1 MDGQTK
7 GSTPAP
13 PRQLGSTINRIAGTA
28 ALVLT
33 LAVAVLTFVFG
44 HQYQLGALQTEAVL
58 QARLLSDVAAVKKGS
73 AELSAL
79 IPVFMRAP
87 LYGVAE
93 YRELLNRRGEV
104 VAQVGHKP
112 EYPIIEHHV
121 PILAEREV
129 VGTLRLEHSI
139 QPLLVI
145 SAFMLLPG
153 AFLGFLLYHLLRLYP
168 LRTLRFALQEIAER
182 RQAEDRLQQSLSL
195 FAATLESTAD
205 GILVEDGQGRMVV
218 GNQRLMTM
226 WRLPAPIGEIDNEE
240 AWSLILRQL
249 REPNL
254 FLRIRRE
261 LAAEPEREGRET
273 LELIDGRVFEWHSRP
288 EWVEGMPIGRVSSFR
303 DVSERRRAEAL
314 MAVEKR
320 VLEMVV
326 GGEPISAAMTELAC
340 SLEELSGQMFCA
352 ILFRENEVATTFSI
366 STGRGLP
373 KTYAEILTAEP
384 SVIPVPCSNTRMP
397 LPDIPDITQD
407 GRWATY
413 RRFVGRFNVVPHAA
427 TPIASSSGHFLG
439 LILQHYRPGS
449 SVPPQDAELI
459 RIGNNLASIAI
470 ERRQAEVRL
479 DHLAHYDPLTGL
491 PNRSL
496 FHERLER
503 ALVRAS
509 RSGHQVAVMFLDLDR
524 FKVINDTL
532 GHEAGDELLKTVAQR
547 LRTCVRMEDTVA
559 RLGGDEFTIILENIT
574 HVDDVVLVADKII
587 DTLAPSM
594 QINGHE
600 VFATTSI
607 GIALYPND
615 GTHIEDLLKNADT
628 AMYQAKERGRN
639 THQFY
644 SPEMNQRTLEHLE
657 LENALRRA
665 LERGEFLLYYQPK
678 LDLQTGLV
686 CGAEAL
692 LRWQRPEVGLVSPNV
707 FVPLLEETGLI
718 DQVGE
723 WLLHAACAQNKAW
736 QEAGLP
742 KVRVAIN
749 LSARQFLRTD
759 IEAIVRRALNETGL
773 DPAFIELEVTESMLM
788 LDPGYAAEVLLR
800 IQAMGVTHIDIDD
813 FGTGYSSLA
822 YIKRFP
828 NSAVKIDQSFVRG
841 IPHDEEDAAIASA
854 VVAMAHSLRMRAIAE
869 GVENDAQLAYLRAL
883 GCDEIQGYHF
893 SRPLTAEA
901 FGELLARQA
910 VGSGEVEGRVESFGS
925 KQPFLAGEGQGC
937 PDANKGSSP

>member
-1 MDGQTK
+1 MTTVSESPTGAA
-7 GSTPAP
+7 PAP
-13 PRQLGSTINRIAGTA
+13 PRQLGSTVNRIAGTA

-33 LAVAVLTFVFG
+33 LAVSALTFVFG
-44 HQYQLGALQTEAVL
+44 YQYQIGALQTEAVL
-58 QARLLSDVAAVKKGS
+58 QARLLGETAGGKKVPADLSGLIPLFLRDTLHGGAEHRALLNTRGDTVAKAGQVPRPPVIRHRAPILVEQQVIGVVS
-73 AELSAL
+73 LERSLRPLLIVSAL
-79 IPVFMRAP
+79 
-87 LYGVAE
+87 
-93 YRELLNRRGEV
+93 
-104 VAQVGHKP
+104 
-112 EYPIIEHHV
+112 
-121 PILAEREV
+121 
-129 VGTLRLEHSI
+129 
-139 QPLLVI
+139 
-145 SAFMLLPG
+145 MLLPG

-249 REPNL
+249 REPNH

-288 EWVEGMPIGRVSSFR
+288 EWVEGMAIGRVSSFR

-326 GGEPISAAMTELAC
+326 GGEPISAAMTELAR

-352 ILFRENEVATTFSI
+352 ILFRESEEATTFSI

-384 SVIPVPCSNTRMP
+384 SVIPVRCCDARMP
-397 LPDIPDITQD
+397 MPDLPDILQD

-413 RRFVGRFNVVPHAA
+413 RRFVGGFDVVPHAV
-427 TPIASSSGHFLG
+427 TPIASSSGQFLG
-439 LILQHYRPGS
+439 LILQHYRPGTS
-449 SVPPQDAELI
+449 APPQDAELI

-470 ERRQAEVRL
+470 ERRQAEERL

-503 ALVRAS
+503 ALVRAN

-524 FKVINDTL
+524 FKMINDTL
-532 GHEAGDELLKTVAQR
+532 GHEAGDALLKTVAQR

-574 HVDDVVLVADKII
+574 HVDDVAQVAHKII
-587 DTLAPSM
+587 DALAPSM
-594 QINGHE
+594 QVSGHE

-615 GTHIEDLLKNADT
+615 GVRIEDLLKNADT
-628 AMYQAKERGRN
+628 AMYQAKDRGRN

-665 LERGEFLLYYQPK
+665 LERGEFLLHYQPK
-678 LDLQTGLV
+678 LDLATGLV

-692 LRWQRPEVGLVSPNV
+692 LRWQRPEVGLVPPGV

-718 DQVGE
+718 DQVGG

-736 QEAGLP
+736 QDAGLP

-788 LDPGYAAEVLLR
+788 LDPGHAAEVLLR

-828 NSAVKIDQSFVRG
+828 ISAVKIDQSFVRG

-910 VGSGEVEGRVESFGS
+910 AGGSEVAGEGFGAEQLPS
-925 KQPFLAGEGQGC
+925 PLGGEGQGE
-937 PDANKGSSP
+937 GG